1 MGGNDG
7 GGETWVAPGGG
18 DVAPGGRAHTPN
30 PDLGLGAL
38 PRRNSTFDL
47 DGILA
52 SEYFKEL
59 QADFEADA
67 GIGGFIERSVSE
79 VGAAPAAGSTA
90 PSPTPWTDAVETAPA
105 AGGTAPSATPWM
117 DAVETA
123 RPAGGTAP
131 SATPWMDALEAPAL
145 PGALSAA
152 APAAPWLGSSPTGVA
167 GGLQG

>member
-18 DVAPGGRAHTPN
+18 DVAPGGGAPTPN

-90 PSPTPWTDAVETAPA
+90 PSPTPWMDAVETAPA
-105 AGGTAPSATPWM
+105 AGGTAPSPTPW
-117 DAVETA
+117 T
-123 RPAGGTAP
+123 
-131 SATPWMDALEAPAL
+131 DALEAPAL